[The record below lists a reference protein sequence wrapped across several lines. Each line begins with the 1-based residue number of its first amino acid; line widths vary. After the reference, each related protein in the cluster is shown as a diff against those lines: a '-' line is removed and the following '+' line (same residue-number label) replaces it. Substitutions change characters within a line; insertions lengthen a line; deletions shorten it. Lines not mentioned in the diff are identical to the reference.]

1 MNNLVQPPYR
11 RAFGALGREASRAFD
26 RLSHAVE
33 WHQTGTMMS
42 TAKAPYRLV
51 HQDVDL
57 SIMHFRSSQA
67 LVHSTPVLLIPPLGV
82 TPEIYDLRPE
92 HSFVRAL
99 LNAGLDLYMID
110 FGVPDLSDRQ
120 KALTDYAMRLLPQ
133 AIDITLTDSGTPSL
147 SLVGYSM
154 GGVMALLYA
163 GDEGKTAPVDALVTV
178 GSPIDMRGLFP
189 WDRVIS
195 LARRELDAV
204 VATFGVLPPQLMRL
218 GFRLSAPFKT
228 VTVYRDLMV
237 NMWNREWIVSYEA
250 INSWIDTFIPFPG
263 DAMRQF
269 FHFIEG
275 NRIVD
280 PFESGLSEEVLFLG
294 EGRLGHVGAASDDGA
309 GPGVDGVRHPRGH
322 VGHARV
328 VDVVQG
334 ALALLFIRVEVE
346 EQLMDVGL
354 NDLGWVAGVDG
365 AIASAFDPHVL
376 AGG

>member
-275 NRIVD
+275 NRIVEGTIPSRSGEFSLARIEQPLLCIAGTSD
-280 PFESGLSEEVLFLG
+280 SIVPERAVERTIELVSSSEKRYVSVPGGHIGIIGGSRASSTTWKEIGDWLPGLS
-294 EGRLGHVGAASDDGA
+294 
-309 GPGVDGVRHPRGH
+309 GPLRAPRPFG
-322 VGHARV
+322 
-328 VDVVQG
+328 
-334 ALALLFIRVEVE
+334 
-346 EQLMDVGL
+346 
-354 NDLGWVAGVDG
+354 
-365 AIASAFDPHVL
+365 ASA
-376 AGG
+376 